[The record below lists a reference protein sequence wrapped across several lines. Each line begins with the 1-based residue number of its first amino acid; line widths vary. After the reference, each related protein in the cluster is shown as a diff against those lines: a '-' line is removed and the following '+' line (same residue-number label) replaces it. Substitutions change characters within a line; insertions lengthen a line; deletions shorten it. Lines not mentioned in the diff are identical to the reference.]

1 MWISLGT
8 MMKLI
13 YDQFSGVQV
22 IEVLNDHIILTFCI
36 HQPRSQFFSII
47 LTRNPN
53 SISVDV
59 RFFLATFFTFTKHSI
74 DARQFYM
81 LFYHFRNC
89 RGGAIYLNF
98 VVYKYYRL
106 GEFAMHVIQ
115 CTAYQLYLFLS

>member
-59 RFFLATFFTFTKHSI
+59 RFFFRRHFSLLLNTQLMQDNFKCFSIILGIAEVALFT
-74 DARQFYM
+74 
-81 LFYHFRNC
+81 
-89 RGGAIYLNF
+89 
-98 VVYKYYRL
+98 
-106 GEFAMHVIQ
+106 
-115 CTAYQLYLFLS
+115 